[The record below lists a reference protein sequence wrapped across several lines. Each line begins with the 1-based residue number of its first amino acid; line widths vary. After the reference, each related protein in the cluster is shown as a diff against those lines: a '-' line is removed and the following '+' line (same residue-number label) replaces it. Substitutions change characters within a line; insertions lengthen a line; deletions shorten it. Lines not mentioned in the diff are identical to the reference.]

1 MNLLK
6 HMEAVFIATVVLAV
20 SSTYVADTLPTAH
33 ATPSAAITTA
43 AAAPITSAGVPVVV
57 VSAKRMSPQ
66 EKLQAARAAAATP
79 ASRI

>member
-6 HMEAVFIATVVLAV
+6 HMEAVFIAAVVLAV

-33 ATPSAAITTA
+33 AKPAVAASTA
-43 AAAPITSAGVPVVV
+43 AVPVVV
-57 VSAKRMSPQ
+57 VSAKRMSAQ
-66 EKLQAARAAAATP
+66 EKLQATRADAAKS

>member
-20 SSTYVADTLPTAH
+20 SGTYVADALPTAH
-33 ATPSAAITTA
+33 ATPAAAITTA
-43 AAAPITSAGVPVVV
+43 TAEAIMHAAVPVVV

-66 EKLQAARAAAATP
+66 EKLQAARAEAATP

>member
-6 HMEAVFIATVVLAV
+6 HMEAVFIGAVVLAV
-20 SSTYVADTLPTAH
+20 SSSYVADTLPTAH
-33 ATPSAAITTA
+33 ATPVAAASTAAVSTA
-43 AAAPITSAGVPVVV
+43 AAVPVVV

-66 EKLQAARAAAATP
+66 EKLQAARAEAATP

>member
-20 SSTYVADTLPTAH
+20 TGSYVADTMPTAH
-33 ATPSAAITTA
+33 ATPAAVVSTA
-43 AAAPITSAGVPVVV
+43 SVPVVV
-57 VSAKRMSPQ
+57 VSAKRMSAQ
-66 EKLQAARAAAATP
+66 EKLQAARADAAKP

>member
-20 SSTYVADTLPTAH
+20 SSTYLADTLPTAH
-33 ATPSAAITTA
+33 ARQ
-43 AAAPITSAGVPVVV
+43 AAAPSTSAVPVVV
-57 VSAKRMSPQ
+57 VSAKRMSAQ
-66 EKLQAARAAAATP
+66 EKLQAARADAARP

>member
-33 ATPSAAITTA
+33 AKPAVSSAA
-43 AAAPITSAGVPVVV
+43 VPTVV
-57 VSAKRMSPQ
+57 VSAKRMSAQ
-66 EKLQAARAAAATP
+66 EKLQATRADAAKP